1 METAINLRWH
11 AFAQNLGSSSSS
23 LRHQNHFT
31 DVTLAAEDQQVEAHK
46 FILSTCSPFFN
57 NILLKNSHPHPLIY
71 LKGVRFCDLT
81 SLLDFM
87 YCGEVNIQQKDLD
100 YLLSAAEDLQV
111 QGLTENG
118 SEGDQSKEG
127 MEEGDSSKSAATLS
141 ITDLTVKQ
149 KSNTSFQTKQKKE
162 SKDKSVEITPMVSA
176 ENSLNSSADTSIEVV
191 NTLAKKR
198 KLDSFAE
205 PASPAPNGGRKRSR
219 ADFSVERPST
229 RRSLTTQETNEKG
242 NLQEKAKQSKL
253 PEKQVS
259 ESKENDPSDQTIAGI
274 EELLKLSHRV
284 LAESDENSPQDS
296 SQQQEENPRRGYKAK
311 EPIPKS
317 PPANPAPP
325 APSPVSYKNA
335 NFKSSTP
342 AKSPQDKTK
351 AMIDL
356 MLVKKNG
363 QWRCSIC
370 NKTWPLNVKKEA
382 ESHIGTVHMVNGTLT
397 K

>member
-1 METAINLRWH
+1 MEPAINLRWH

-71 LKGVRFCDLT
+71 LKGVRFCDLS

-111 QGLTENG
+111 QGLTENS

-127 MEEGDSSKSAATLS
+127 MEEETKDPSKNTATLS
-141 ITDLTVKQ
+141 ITDLTAKS
-149 KSNTSFQTKQKKE
+149 KSNSSFQNKSKKE
-162 SKDKSVEITPMVSA
+162 TKDETVEITPVKNGES
-176 ENSLNSSADTSIEVV
+176 SLDSSIEVV
-191 NTLAKKR
+191 DSLAKKR
-198 KLDSFAE
+198 KLDTFAE
-205 PASPAPNGGRKRSR
+205 PAPSGGRKRSR
-219 ADFSVERPST
+219 SDFSIDRPKRQSLN
-229 RRSLTTQETNEKG
+229 RRETNEK
-242 NLQEKAKQSKL
+242 EKSKHGKL

-284 LAESDENSPQDS
+284 LAESDENSPQVS
-296 SQQQEENPRRGYKAK
+296 SQQEEATPRKGQKAK
-311 EPIPKS
+311 EPIPIS
-317 PPANPAPP
+317 PPPNSAPP

-335 NFKSSTP
+335 P
-342 AKSPQDKTK
+342 AKSPEEIKTK
-351 AMIDL
+351 KMIDL
-356 MLVKKNG
+356 MLVKRNG
-363 QWRCSIC
+363 QWKCDIC
-370 NKTWPLNVKKEA
+370 KKTWPLNVKKEA
-382 ESHIGTVHMVNGTLT
+382 ESHIETVHMKNGSLM
-397 K
+397 KLVG